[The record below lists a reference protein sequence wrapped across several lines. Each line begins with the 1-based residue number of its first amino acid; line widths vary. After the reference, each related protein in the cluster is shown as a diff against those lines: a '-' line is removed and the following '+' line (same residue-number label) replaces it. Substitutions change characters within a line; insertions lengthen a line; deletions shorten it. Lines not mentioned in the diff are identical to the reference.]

1 MAELACFW
9 GSNSDTLVSASMP
22 KKGRVEATRLEAYNG
37 QVTDAGGAIAE
48 PAFGALLGY
57 AMFVASH
64 THRLSVLS
72 FRNNCRL
79 VMADQL

>member
-37 QVTDAGGAIAE
+37 QVT
-48 PAFGALLGY
+48 ALLGY